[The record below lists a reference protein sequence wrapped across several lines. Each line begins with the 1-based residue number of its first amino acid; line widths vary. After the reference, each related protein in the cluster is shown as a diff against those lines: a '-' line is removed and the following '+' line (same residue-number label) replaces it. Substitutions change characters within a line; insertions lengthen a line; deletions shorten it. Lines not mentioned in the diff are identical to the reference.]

1 MHASGD
7 KALRLILLLGLVS
20 LAADMVYEGARSI
33 TGPYLLILGAS
44 ATMVGLVAGVGEIAS
59 YGARILFGYAA
70 DKSRRHWTLIMTGYA
85 MILSLPAL
93 AFANRLDIA
102 STLIILERLGK
113 AIRTPSRDV
122 IIAYTASSIG
132 RGKGFGIHEA
142 MDQIGAVI
150 GPLIIAVVINYQG
163 YRDAFLYLFIPATA
177 TLPLLMYARRYATL
191 NLDRDAYTS
200 ISIHARASIGS
211 IPRLFWLY
219 LAFVSISVAG
229 YAHFQIISY
238 HIKYTSSMEDVYIP
252 ILFALAMG
260 VDALIA
266 IVVGHVFDRRGLPVL
281 ILVPLATLPIA
292 PLVFSTNPTF
302 ILAGV
307 MLWGIVMGMQET
319 IMRASIATMV
329 DKTRL
334 ATAYGLFNGVY
345 GIAWFSGSIVM
356 GMLYES
362 SVLNV
367 IIFSVA
373 LSIASMLLLLV
384 MLKVLKASSNV

>member
-1 MHASGD
+1 MHASGN
-7 KALRLILLLGLVS
+7 KALRVILLLGLVS

-33 TGPYLLILGAS
+33 IGPYLLILGAS
-44 ATMVGLVAGVGEIAS
+44 ATLVGLVAGIGEIAS
-59 YGARILFGYAA
+59 YGSRILFGYAA
-70 DKSRRHWTLIMTGYA
+70 DKSRKHWTLIITGYA

-93 AFANRLDIA
+93 TFANRLDVA

-122 IIAYTASSIG
+122 IIAHTASSIG

-150 GPLIIAVVINYQG
+150 GPLIVAVVMNYKG
-163 YRDAFLYLFIPATA
+163 YNDAFLYLFIPATA
-177 TLPLLMYARRYATL
+177 TLPLLMYARRHAVL
-191 NLDRDAYTS
+191 LDSDAYTN
-200 ISIHARASIGS
+200 IHTRASIGS
-211 IPRLFWLY
+211 IPRLLWLY

-229 YAHFQIISY
+229 FAHFQIISY
-238 HIKYTSSMEDVYIP
+238 HIKFTSAMDDVYIP

-266 IVVGHVFDRRGLPVL
+266 IIVGHIFDRKGLLVL
-281 ILVPLATLPIA
+281 ILVPLTTLPIA
-292 PLVFSTNPTF
+292 PLAFSTNPTF
-302 ILAGV
+302 IVAGAV
-307 MLWGIVMGMQET
+307 LWGIVMGMQET

-329 DKTRL
+329 DRARL
-334 ATAYGLFNGVY
+334 ATAYGLFNGIY
-345 GIAWFSGSIVM
+345 GIAWFSGSIMM

-362 SVLNV
+362 SVLGV
-367 IIFSVA
+367 ITFSVT

-384 MLKVLKASSNV
+384 MLKVLEASSNS